1 MASSARRRF
10 RGSGCANS
18 AAHAPEIGSRANH
31 ANALSRP
38 VEPSEL
44 VQQALSVIQADRLP
58 YLATVE
64 GDQPRLR
71 PIAPVKT
78 DGFTVYIANLRSYG
92 KTAEIEANPRVEVCY
107 LDGHNDQVRITG
119 AGGGRQRQGAQGRNL
134 GSNPHLRNYMVDVEN
149 PDFILYRV
157 IPARVRFM
165 KEWAL
170 TYREVPFKQGNSAD

>member
-1 MASSARRRF
+1 MPSCSAD
-10 RGSGCANS
+10 
-18 AAHAPEIGSRANH
+18 H
-31 ANALSRP
+31 L
-38 VEPSEL
+38 EPSEL
-44 VQQALSVIQADRLP
+44 VQQALSVIAADRLP

-92 KTAEIEANPRVEVCY
+92 KTAEIEANPRVEICY

-119 AGGGRQRQGAQGRNL
+119 VAEVVTDQAIKAEIWD
-134 GSNPHLRNYMVDVEN
+134 SNHHLRNYLGNSEN

-157 IPARVRFM
+157 VPPRVRFM

-170 TYREVPFKQGNSAD
+170 TYREVPFKQAKAADGG

>member
-1 MASSARRRF
+1 MPMSS
-10 RGSGCANS
+10 SE
-18 AAHAPEIGSRANH
+18 H
-31 ANALSRP
+31 
-38 VEPSEL
+38 VEPSDL
-44 VQQALSVIQADRLP
+44 VKQAMAVIRADRLP

-92 KTAEIEANPRVEVCY
+92 KTSEIEANPRVELCY

-119 AGGGRQRQGAQGRNL
+119 LAEVVTDAAL
-134 GSNPHLRNYMVDVEN
+134 KEEIWDENPHLRQYMVSSDN
-149 PDFILYRV
+149 PDFILYCVVPTR
-157 IPARVRFM
+157 IRFM

-170 TYREVPFKQGNSAD
+170 TYREVPFKQLKPAE

>member
-1 MASSARRRF
+1 MPAPTADNREL
-10 RGSGCANS
+10 SG
-18 AAHAPEIGSRANH
+18 
-31 ANALSRP
+31 
-38 VEPSEL
+38 L
-44 VQQALSVIQADRLP
+44 VAQALSVIQADRLP

-78 DGFTVYIANLRSYG
+78 DGFTVYIANIRSYG

-119 AGGGRQRQGAQGRNL
+119 LAEIVADKAIKAEIWE
-134 GSNPHLRNYMVDVEN
+134 SNPHLRNYLGNVEN
-149 PDFILYRV
+149 PDYILYRV
-157 IPARVRFM
+157 VPTRVRFM

-170 TYREVPFKQGNSAD
+170 TYREVPFQQTEGG

>member
-1 MASSARRRF
+1 MPTPSAHP
-10 RGSGCANS
+10 A
-18 AAHAPEIGSRANH
+18 
-31 ANALSRP
+31 
-38 VEPSEL
+38 EPDPL

-78 DGFTVYIANLRSYG
+78 DGFTVYIANLRCYG

-119 AGGGRQRQGAQGRNL
+119 LAEIVADETIKAEIWEA
-134 GSNPHLRNYMVDVEN
+134 SPHLLNYVVDLEN

-157 IPARVRFM
+157 VPTRVRFM

-170 TYREVPFKQGNSAD
+170 TYSEVPFQQAKAADRA